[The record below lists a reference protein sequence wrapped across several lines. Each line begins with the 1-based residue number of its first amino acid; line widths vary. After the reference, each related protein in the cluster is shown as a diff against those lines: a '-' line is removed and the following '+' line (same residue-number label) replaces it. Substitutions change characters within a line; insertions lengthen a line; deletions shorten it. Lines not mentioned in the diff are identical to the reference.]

1 MTDEGGPKRISAVV
15 GKKTIG
21 GSMELQTFVFLP
33 KEKWDRADVVKWLK
47 AHDKKAEIDETD
59 TSYRA
64 RQADPEDFVQDS
76 FRTILITDDPEKMAD
91 TIVDNTL
98 LADRVLDSIQYNLS
112 VADAEK
118 LASFK
123 IKPSHLAVGGRENDP
138 HVTVFFGLIPG
149 QDNTVKSVAA
159 KFRPVVVKTI
169 RVVAFPEGD
178 KGVPIVLR
186 VESDELN
193 RMNKLFSKLRHGV
206 LDHPDYKPH
215 ITLAYVKPEWAALY
229 DESEEDESDLGG
241 MELTLTDLVLSRA
254 DDQMIKLSD
263 SLLADTIKGKH
274 TPDLIARGTAQKMT
288 NLVGQNARNIAEDLT
303 ADDIMADD
311 AEDLIISALH
321 RYAESKLLNI
331 AQEAVNM
338 AYRAGRADELDDFGD
353 EMAAA
358 GREVVWRRSSALEPS
373 SCEPCVSADGSEID
387 GPDEDLTEIHEG
399 SPESCLC
406 LPYADLTGE
415 E

>member
-91 TIVDNTL
+91 TIVDNT
-98 LADRVLDSIQYNLS
+98 
-112 VADAEK
+112 
-118 LASFK
+118 
-123 IKPSHLAVGGRENDP
+123 
-138 HVTVFFGLIPG
+138 
-149 QDNTVKSVAA
+149 
-159 KFRPVVVKTI
+159 
-169 RVVAFPEGD
+169 
-178 KGVPIVLR
+178 
-186 VESDELN
+186 
-193 RMNKLFSKLRHGV
+193 
-206 LDHPDYKPH
+206 
-215 ITLAYVKPEWAALY
+215 
-229 DESEEDESDLGG
+229 
-241 MELTLTDLVLSRA
+241 
-254 DDQMIKLSD
+254 
-263 SLLADTIKGKH
+263 LLADTIKGKH

-406 LPYADLTGE
+406 LPYADLTE
-415 E
+415 EE